1 MADKIALYLRLS
13 VDDENIKES
22 DSIANQRDLLESY
35 VASNPALSSCEV
47 LTFLDD
53 GWSGTNF
60 ERPGVKKLLD
70 LVRQGKIHCVIVK
83 DLSRWGRNYV
93 EVMEYIEKIFPFLG
107 VRFISLGDRYDSAD
121 YKGQTA
127 PLDVSFNSIAH
138 DIYCRELSFKVRQS
152 YISKA
157 KKGEFLCG
165 VAPFGYLR
173 SESEKNK
180 LVIDEEAASTVRR
193 VFALACEGLSTS
205 QIASAL
211 NNVGLDTP
219 LMYRKRLGR
228 VLRGNQSAR
237 SQTVFW
243 NNKKVRN
250 ILLDERYI
258 GVQVS
263 GKTRKPKPGSRSTQC
278 LPKDMWIRCPNA
290 HEAIVSQEV
299 FQKASAVI
307 TPFQFTGAF
316 AGRHILF
323 ANKIRCGHCGRALKL
338 QWSNNPHH
346 YCDGA
351 KLNSGMGCFE
361 GKISVE
367 EIKAIV
373 LAAIKV
379 EVKKALRVFRKR
391 RKAVSC
397 EASSRENLLSERS
410 RLTTQ
415 LRLLDRRCI
424 RLYEEFAD
432 GKLGR
437 EDYLSE
443 KAALANELAGV
454 GARIAVL
461 TERLDQSADAV
472 PIQDDEPLLLRV
484 LKATDV
490 TEEVLSLIERITV
503 YDPEHIEIRFTFSDG
518 NMALGK

>member
-22 DSIANQRDLLESY
+22 DSIANQRDLLEDY

-60 ERPGVKKLLD
+60 QRPGVQKLLD
-70 LVRQGKIHCVIVK
+70 LVRGGEIRCVLVK

-107 VRFISLGDRYDSAD
+107 VRFISLGERYDSAD

-165 VAPFGYLR
+165 VAPFGYIR
-173 SESEKNK
+173 SETEKNK
-180 LVIDEEAASTVRR
+180 LVIDEAAASTVRR
-193 VFALACEGLSTS
+193 TFALACEGLSTT
-205 QIASAL
+205 QIAAVL
-211 NNVGLDTP
+211 NSEGVDTP

-228 VLRGNQSAR
+228 VLRGNHAAAGD
-237 SQTVFW
+237 TVFW
-243 NNKKVRN
+243 SNKNVRT
-250 ILLDERYI
+250 ILSDERYT

-263 GKTRKPKPGSRSTQC
+263 GKTRKPKPGSRNTKS

-290 HEAIVSQEV
+290 HEAIVTQEV
-299 FQKASAVI
+299 FLKASAVI
-307 TPFQFTGAF
+307 THYAHTSKHTGV
-316 AGRHILF
+316 RTLF
-323 ANKIRCGHCGRALKL
+323 AHKIRCGHCGRALKH
-338 QWSNNPHH
+338 QWAKIPYH
-346 YCDGA
+346 YCNGA
-351 KLNSGMGCFE
+351 KLNNGLGCFD

-367 EIKAIV
+367 EIKAVV

-379 EVKKALRVFRKR
+379 EAAKALDGSRKR
-391 RKAVSC
+391 RGRVMS
-397 EASSRENLLSERS
+397 EVDSRELLLSERN
-410 RLTTQ
+410 RLTAQ
-415 LRLLDRRCI
+415 VGLYDRRGI
-424 RLYEEFAD
+424 QLYEEFAD

-437 EDYLSE
+437 EDYRAA
-443 KAALANELAGV
+443 KAILANELAVVQG
-454 GARIAVL
+454 RIAEL
-461 TERLDQSADAV
+461 TDRLDQSVETA
-472 PIQDDEPLLLRV
+472 PLQDSEPLLRRV

-490 TEEVLSLIERITV
+490 TAEVLSLVEGIEV
-503 YDPEHIEIRFTFSDG
+503 YDPEHIEIRFAFSDG
-518 NMALGK
+518 NKVAVR